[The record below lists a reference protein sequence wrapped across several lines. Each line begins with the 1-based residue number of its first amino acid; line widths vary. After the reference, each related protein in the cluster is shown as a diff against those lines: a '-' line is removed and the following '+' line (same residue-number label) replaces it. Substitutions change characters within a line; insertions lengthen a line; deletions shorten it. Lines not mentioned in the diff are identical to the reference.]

1 MEPTSYKMFCEECG
15 KDVPVEKMDDGTI
28 VISCP
33 KCIGECSLCDCHLV
47 SQCFS
52 DQDKVE
58 VRRAPE
64 PEGRVDEH

>member
-33 KCIGECSLCDCHLV
+33 KCIGECGSCDCHLV
-47 SQCFS
+47 NHCFS

-58 VRRAPE
+58 VRHTPDA
-64 PEGRVDEH
+64 EGPVNGN